1 MRERRSA
8 RTEIGSL
15 TELNDARTEI
25 GSLRGK
31 LNDARTEIGS
41 LRGELNDARTEIGSL
56 TEKLND
62 ARTEIGSLTKQVDV
76 ANRQIANRTIQL
88 NDVSESNENALKL
101 SHVLDL
107 SLQLTAFAL
116 YRGVSH
122 ATHLSEANKDLYEK
136 YKWLH
141 AEYKENFEA
150 YSDFREEVERRA
162 KRRLVTTGAGAL
174 LSLIPGVGIVQV
186 AADLIDLVSFIGEV
200 AEGTA
205 EFHDVLSAV
214 ASTVDLINVLE
225 DVIDFRAL
233 QSSDEDRERGKKE
246 YQTVFKEV
254 FDQNLGQDL
263 KKSDTLDVD
272 DFLKNLIQRMK
283 DLVESVPEN
292 ERQNAVRNLVEKFS
306 QFKIVY
312 HTYHESSNM
321 GVDRSLPVP
330 EN

>member
-1 MRERRSA
+1 MEILIAITIAILVGVISFYIILNKRQKGELKALSKEKADLSAKLTKAEQDRRDSE
-8 RTEIGSL
+8 TQ
-15 TELNDARTEI
+15 LNDARTEI
-25 GSLRGK
+25 SG
-31 LNDARTEIGS
+31 
-41 LRGELNDARTEIGSL
+41 L
-56 TEKLND
+56 TE
-62 ARTEIGSLTKQVDV
+62 QVDV
-76 ANRQIANRTIQL
+76 ANRRIANLTIQL

-122 ATHLSEANKDLYEK
+122 ATHLSEANKELYEK

-150 YSDFREEVERRA
+150 YADFREEVERRA

-174 LSLIPGVGIVQV
+174 LSLIPGVGTVQM
-186 AADLIDLVSFIGEV
+186 AADLIELVSFIGEF
-200 AEGTA
+200 AEDTV

-233 QSSDEDRERGKKE
+233 QSSDEDRERGKEE

-263 KKSDTLDVD
+263 KEFNTLNVD
-272 DFLKNLIQRMK
+272 KFLKNIIQRMK